1 MHGRMVMTHIDYHEL
16 GALLSCG
23 NRVDFFLKRLA
34 SSGFVFFMIFL
45 LLVAPLLF
53 YGIKIFIRERLD
65 FWVAGRSLSNPEN
78 LVEDMI

>member
-1 MHGRMVMTHIDYHEL
+1 MMTHIDYHEL